1 MTKLCSPDFARKAK
15 ATDFHTRAWDVLVHS
30 AVGDKDKILSTILVF
45 FAALV
50 AGDSNSLIELAQSA
64 GDEATEDFVGT
75 LVGLLGSGVGER
87 EKDGLGLVGAAIE
100 PKKSGVGRTEKLL
113 VNIDICI

>member
-1 MTKLCSPDFARKAK
+1 M
-15 ATDFHTRAWDVLVHS
+15 
-30 AVGDKDKILSTILVF
+30 ILVF

-87 EKDGLGLVGAAIE
+87 EKDGLGLVGAAISDAE
-100 PKKSGVGRTEKLL
+100 LKKSGVGRTEKPL